1 VSAEVSAALIAF
13 VAAILGG
20 LMQAAFSYL
29 QSGRQ
34 FVRDSRHRDYNVF
47 VEAIAGMS
55 QATGEDH
62 RKEFIAKM
70 IEAKSRI
77 ILKSSPSVLDALEK
91 YSRHDVLSSED
102 SYRAFANLLEAMR
115 ADIGGKSVEQF
126 TRKVKNI
133 LFEGRKA

>member
-1 VSAEVSAALIAF
+1 MSAEISAALIAF

-20 LMQAAFSYL
+20 LMQAALSFL

-47 VEAIAGMS
+47 VEAIAGLS
-55 QATGEDH
+55 QARGDDQ
-62 RKEFIAKM
+62 RKEFIAKA

-77 ILKSSPSVLDALEK
+77 ILKSSPSVLTALQN
-91 YSRHDVLSSED
+91 YSRHDVLSSDE
-102 SYRAFANLLEAMR
+102 SYQDFAKLLEAMR

-126 TRKVKNI
+126 TDKVKSI
-133 LFEGRKA
+133 LFQGGKK